1 MKQRNNILKDISE
14 EEQVGNFAIW
24 GKRTLFSHGNQ
35 DGVPTDE
42 YTKKIENK
50 VLKKA
55 TMYECLIWWKI
66 TWHISEE
73 IKYNS

>member
-42 YTKKIENK
+42 QIYQENRK
-50 VLKKA
+50 
-55 TMYECLIWWKI
+55 
-66 TWHISEE
+66 
-73 IKYNS
+73 